1 MTPKRPPAQ
10 SAPHTAEP
18 PARTGFL
25 PRIRGRHRKPR
36 PRKVLLAAGGLAL
49 AAGAVSLVRLTSA
62 PDGGGDIGVEAGPHP
77 TPPAGTTRSGTP
89 PPNTTAPEA
98 SPSSPKALGGK
109 NETPLAPP
117 EPSSAPRTPTAVP
130 ETTRT
135 TSPTPPAPSTSGPPG
150 TPRAP
155 GPPPPEHRE
164 PPPHRPEKPAPTP
177 EPTPEPDPGLC
188 VPVIGLCVGGG
199 SPD

>member
-62 PDGGGDIGVEAGPHP
+62 PDGVGDIGVEAGPHP
-77 TPPAGTTRSGTP
+77 TPPAGTTTRSGTP

-130 ETTRT
+130 ETPRT

-164 PPPHRPEKPAPTP
+164 PPPHRPENPAPTP
-177 EPTPEPDPGLC
+177 EPDPPGLC